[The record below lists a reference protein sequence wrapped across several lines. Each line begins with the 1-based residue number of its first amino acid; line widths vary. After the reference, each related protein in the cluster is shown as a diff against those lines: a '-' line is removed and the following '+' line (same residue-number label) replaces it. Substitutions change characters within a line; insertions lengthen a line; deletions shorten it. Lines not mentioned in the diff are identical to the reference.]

1 MSETLFDL
9 GLYSFCCL
17 FMAIAQNY
25 TLTPKYPRKISIP
38 FYIFINI
45 LINYIFHYSAL
56 IISLLPSFHLRSNIK
71 MVFCFGFWIFYIF
84 SNFSNPVKEK
94 ILALFTLIITF
105 SLTEI
110 CSSGIV
116 LLILEIPAEDLRN
129 LSGFNKLFYFGFGI
143 FSYALASGL
152 SYIILKKKKKIK
164 LQKSVLLVFSLII
177 ICFAALTFLLANST
191 LFTENKIT
199 HIILMLS
206 PIPLLLLFAALYWL
220 MRRLSEQEVLRE
232 KLYWSENLKA
242 LELDYYTDLQRK
254 FDEIRKIRHDFKDH
268 TESIQLLL
276 EENTPESIK
285 WATDILMSLNKS
297 IDATKIPLYTENIIV
312 NTIVSIKADEAKRNG
327 IDFQAALD
335 LPKELNIESI
345 DLNCVFLNLLNNA
358 VESCRRMPEDTQ
370 KSIKLKS
377 CVRAGYL
384 MIKTENPY
392 LDFQTDEKGKFKTT
406 KSDKASHGL
415 GLALIQDIAEKYDG
429 TFETKTE
436 NEQFTALV
444 TLRILPK

>member
-1 MSETLFDL
+1 
-9 GLYSFCCL
+9 
-17 FMAIAQNY
+17 
-25 TLTPKYPRKISIP
+25 
-38 FYIFINI
+38 
-45 LINYIFHYSAL
+45 
-56 IISLLPSFHLRSNIK
+56 
-71 MVFCFGFWIFYIF
+71 
-84 SNFSNPVKEK
+84 
-94 ILALFTLIITF
+94 
-105 SLTEI
+105 
-110 CSSGIV
+110 
-116 LLILEIPAEDLRN
+116 
-129 LSGFNKLFYFGFGI
+129 
-143 FSYALASGL
+143 
-152 SYIILKKKKKIK
+152 
-164 LQKSVLLVFSLII
+164 
-177 ICFAALTFLLANST
+177 
-191 LFTENKIT
+191 
-199 HIILMLS
+199 MLS

-312 NTIVSIKADEAKRNG
+312 NTIVGIKADEAKRNS

-384 MIKTENPY
+384 IIKTENPY

-436 NEQFTALV
+436 NGQFTALV